1 MTNIGLLH
9 EISATFIN
17 IRINLMQIYQKHA
30 ETLCKIAFHTFH
42 DLRMPGL
49 RGWDAAVNSLAV
61 NLALE
66 ERWYYDDAD
75 KQNRP
80 ILKNYLSFT
89 FQRLQYEDKLEKEAA
104 AKNNRQ
110 PRLNILENQLYAVWN
125 TGLVDNIYD
134 PIYAYFMRNDGR
146 TPTIK
151 QPWVFMGFN
160 TANSSQQKIMSSFPY
175 RPERASYFNDP
186 RELLYD
192 TRATE
197 PTLDWEHFLKD
208 NISRLPIGFIKKG
221 YADSFPF
228 VDDPTALPKQ
238 KREEYYRS
246 MADAI
251 YADDDW
257 KQFVT
262 TRFRNAVTVALARVA
277 WNYKTAIPVYYPTAK
292 KTTITPTIGT
302 RGQEKN

>member
-1 MTNIGLLH
+1 MQVRDLKMVGR
-9 EISATFIN
+9 EDFISAPTTTRLTTETFKPKQGSYLGN
-17 IRINLMQIYQKHA
+17 ELDKYAYFPRPK
-30 ETLCKIAFHTFH
+30 
-42 DLRMPGL
+42 DMPGL
-49 RGWDAAVNSLAV
+49 KGWDAAVNSLAV

-89 FQRLQYEDKLEKEAA
+89 FQRLQYEDKLEKEVA

-110 PRLNILENQLYAVWN
+110 PRLKILENQLYAVWN

-197 PTLDWEHFLKD
+197 PTLDWEHF
-208 NISRLPIGFIKKG
+208 
-221 YADSFPF
+221 
-228 VDDPTALPKQ
+228 
-238 KREEYYRS
+238 
-246 MADAI
+246 
-251 YADDDW
+251 
-257 KQFVT
+257 
-262 TRFRNAVTVALARVA
+262 
-277 WNYKTAIPVYYPTAK
+277 
-292 KTTITPTIGT
+292 
-302 RGQEKN
+302 